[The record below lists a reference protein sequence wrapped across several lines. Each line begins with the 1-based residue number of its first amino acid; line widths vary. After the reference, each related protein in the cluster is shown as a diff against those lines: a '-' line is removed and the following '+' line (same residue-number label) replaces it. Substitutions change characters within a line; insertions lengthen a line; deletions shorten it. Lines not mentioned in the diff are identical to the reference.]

1 MSNLSNIGFHVTTY
15 EQFQK
20 LLHIAGKSSRKV
32 DVADGYYT
40 VYTDRSGAELYTQY
54 NNKGELIGAN
64 PHFKGSSRRSVCLKQ
79 FIARKE
85 SILDGAFHAWAVP
98 TDPKEPESGLYPFVF
113 DLPDSKAYPALA
125 LPQTVDIQLAAF
137 AQQIKVFF
145 DEAAYS
151 ASQTGE
157 PKFATQSFIPTGLFT
172 TESDPEAGP
181 PAFAAFTGIIKSCKL
196 LKNTLTKQW
205 FYWMLVDTLG
215 GEVDVL
221 ADKAILFDEVPKV
234 NGVVQGEFWLS
245 GRLLISENETS
256 EIKKGLLR
264 RLFGR

>member
-1 MSNLSNIGFHVTTY
+1 MSNFSNIGFHVSTY
-15 EQFQK
+15 KQFQK
-20 LLHIAGKSSRKV
+20 LLYIAGKSSRKV
-32 DVADGYYT
+32 DVEDGYYS

-54 NNKGELIGAN
+54 KNKGELIGAN
-64 PHFKGSSRRSVCLKQ
+64 PHFKGSSRRSVCLNE

-85 SILDGAFHAWAVP
+85 SVLDGAFHAWAAP
-98 TDPKEPESGLYPFVF
+98 TYPKEPESGLYPFVF
-113 DLPDSKAYPALA
+113 DLPDSKTYTAFA

-137 AQQIKVFF
+137 ALQIKIFP
-145 DEAAYS
+145 DESAYS
-151 ASQTGE
+151 ASQTDE

-172 TESDPEAGP
+172 SENDPEAGP
-181 PAFAAFTGIIKSCKL
+181 AALGAFTGIIKSCKL

-215 GEVDVL
+215 GEVDVV
-221 ADKAILFDEVPKV
+221 ADKAMLFDEVPKV

-256 EIKKGLLR
+256 EIRKGLLR